1 MAGMEPVAEPCLS
14 RGAATRLALL
24 LVHAG
29 TTLAASAEAH
39 LAPVDL
45 DGRGYSI
52 LSIIESDDPGSQQEI
67 ARLLGKAPALVVSAI
82 DDLEARGLVERTRD
96 PQDRR
101 RSRVTLTA
109 AGRRTLR
116 RAHQLADEAVAAL
129 LPGLDADELDELRAL
144 LARGLGLTG
153 ATGGVA
159 AQSA

>member
-1 MAGMEPVAEPCLS
+1 MAGMEPVAEACVS
-14 RGAATRLALL
+14 SGAANRLALL

-29 TTLAASAEAH
+29 SALVASADAH

-116 RAHQLADEAVAAL
+116 RAHQLADRAVAEL
-129 LPGLDADELDELRAL
+129 LPGLDADELDELRVL
-144 LARGLGLTG
+144 LARGLGLTPAG
-153 ATGGVA
+153 EGLA
-159 AQSA
+159 ARSA

>member
-1 MAGMEPVAEPCLS
+1 MEPVAEPCLS

-82 DDLEARGLVERTRD
+82 DELEARGLVERTRD

-116 RAHQLADEAVAAL
+116 RAHQLADEAVATL

-144 LARGLGLTG
+144 LARGLGVTTAGEGL
-153 ATGGVA
+153 A
-159 AQSA
+159 APSA